1 MAAEYLER
9 MGERIRQRREEFGL
23 TQEELARQMPGR
35 VTGARISLWERGK
48 NRPRDDSLES
58 LAKVLK
64 VDVAYFMADEPD
76 KTRTPDLFAVDGDG
90 EKSTETAVRDL
101 LREQSRIL
109 REIKATQKE
118 ITDALEALPAVANGL
133 TALLQALEAERRP
146 GRRAGGEG

>member
-23 TQEELARQMPGR
+23 TQEELARQMPGQ

-76 KTRTPDLFAVDGDG
+76 KSRTPDLFAIEDGD
-90 EKSTETAVRDL
+90 KSMDAVIRNL
-101 LREQSRIL
+101 LREQGRIL
-109 REIKATQKE
+109 AEIKATQKE
-118 ITDALEALPAVANGL
+118 IKDALGALPAVASGL

-146 GRRAGGEG
+146 ERRVGGEG